1 MDPPGL
7 IRFRT
12 GDLPRAH
19 RLAAWEEHNARSLL
33 GLRARALDDR
43 PFEGTEL
50 NLRLPRLGLARVSG
64 SPHVVRRDPDQIAR
78 HPAEGI
84 VVYFALA
91 GEGRFRDREGTW
103 VLHPGQALVC
113 DADRPFRRG
122 FPHGLTEL
130 VLTAPRTA
138 LRETAGRCAPAGP
151 RVFGFRDGVGK
162 ALASAVTGALAGHGD
177 WETLESTVLGL
188 LAGLLGAPATDRL
201 AAARAYI
208 DAHLHE
214 PELSASRIAAAAGYS
229 ERQLSRLFAESGQSV
244 PQAVLAARLDAAR
257 SALTDRNRARTPIAE
272 LATRHG
278 FASPAHFSRSY
289 RARFGSSPLRDRA
302 RR

>member
-33 GLRARALDDR
+33 GLRARALDR
-43 PFEGTEL
+43 PFEGAEL

-64 SPHVVRRDPDQIAR
+64 SPHVVRRDAGQIAR
-78 HPAEGI
+78 HPAEGV

-91 GEGRFRDREGTW
+91 GAGRFRDREGTRI
-103 VLHPGQALVC
+103 LHPGQALVC
-113 DADRPFRRG
+113 DADRPFQRG
-122 FPHGLTEL
+122 FPYGLTEL
-130 VLTAPRTA
+130 VLTAPRSA

-151 RVFGFRDGVGK
+151 RVFGFRHGEGD
-162 ALASAVTGALAGHGD
+162 ALAGAVAGALAGRGD
-177 WETLESTVLGL
+177 WEALESTVLDL

-208 DAHLHE
+208 AAHLHE
-214 PELSASRIAAAAGYS
+214 PDLSASRIATAAGYS

-257 SALTDRNRARTPIAE
+257 GTLTDRNRARTPIAE
-272 LATRHG
+272 LAARHG

-289 RARFGSSPLRDRA
+289 RARFGNSPVRDRG